1 MGLYREDE
9 WKNSKGNESSLK
21 FNEEETAAGD
31 QPLVRAGK
39 TTGLALHT
47 KEPMAFVHGCTL
59 VQNGSWLPHQLWALR
74 AFSGVWELQIQAP
87 NLFYISAT
95 VILLY
100 LSC

>member
-9 WKNSKGNESSLK
+9 WKNSKRNESSLK

-47 KEPMAFVHGCTL
+47 KEPMAFLYGCTL
-59 VQNGSWLPHQLWALR
+59 VQKGSQLPHQL
-74 AFSGVWELQIQAP
+74 
-87 NLFYISAT
+87 
-95 VILLY
+95 
-100 LSC
+100 

>member
-21 FNEEETAAGD
+21 FNEEETTAGD

-47 KEPMAFVHGCTL
+47 KEPMAFVYGCTQ
-59 VQNGSWLPHQLWALR
+59 VQNGSWLPQQL
-74 AFSGVWELQIQAP
+74 
-87 NLFYISAT
+87 
-95 VILLY
+95 
-100 LSC
+100 

>member
-1 MGLYREDE
+1 MGFHREDE

-31 QPLVRAGK
+31 QPLVRAGR

-47 KEPMAFVHGCTL
+47 KEPMAFVHGCTPA
-59 VQNGSWLPHQLWALR
+59 QNGSWLPHQLWAL
-74 AFSGVWELQIQAP
+74 STVQELQIQAP
-87 NLFYISAT
+87 NLFCISAA
-95 VILLY
+95 VILLH